1 MVLST
6 SYTGSLL
13 MIGALLF
20 LLCAVQCVVLYLL
33 SAEARERRLEVQP
46 NPSSERRGQHLIVSM
61 TATLMLQILLLFAA
75 GFTIF
80 S

>member
-13 MIGALLF
+13 MIGAL